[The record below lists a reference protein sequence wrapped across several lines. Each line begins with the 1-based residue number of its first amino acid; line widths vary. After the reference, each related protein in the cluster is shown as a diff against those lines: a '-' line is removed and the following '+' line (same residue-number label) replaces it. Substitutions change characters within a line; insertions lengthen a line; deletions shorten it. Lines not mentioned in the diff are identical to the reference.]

1 MSEVVTMTQEK
12 AIQYY
17 EESMDEADKIAYQI
31 AVKQLES
38 SFDMTKSI
46 GFLDFIQKQ
55 NIKIEHANKK

>member
-55 NIKIEHANKK
+55 NIKIEHANKI

>member
-12 AIQYY
+12 AIKYY

-55 NIKIEHANKK
+55 NIKIDHANKK

>member
-55 NIKIEHANKK
+55 NIKIDHANKK